1 MATKPGRP
9 TKYNHKLALKIC
21 ERLSVGESLRSICRD
36 PKMPVRQTII
46 TWLLDEDK
54 KEFLD
59 QYNTARELGHSE
71 LFEQLLEIADDGTND
86 YMERESKDGSTYE
99 VVNSEVVQR
108 SKLRVDTRKWYLSK
122 LAPKIYGDKMDI
134 TSGGEKFDKAPVE
147 VTVKIEQALDDI

>member
-122 LAPKIYGDKMDI
+122 LAPKIYGDKLQLGGDKENPIELNVTGVEI
-134 TSGGEKFDKAPVE
+134 TVRK
-147 VTVKIEQALDDI
+147 